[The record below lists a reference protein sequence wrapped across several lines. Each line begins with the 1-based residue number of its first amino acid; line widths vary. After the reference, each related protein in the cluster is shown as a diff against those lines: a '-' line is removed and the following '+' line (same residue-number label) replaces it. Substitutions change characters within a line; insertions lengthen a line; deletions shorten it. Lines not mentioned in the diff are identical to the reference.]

1 MHNNTGIE
9 SRCRT
14 LWSEVVTALESR
26 VTSVNNYVPEENSRI
41 ACELLSGDTVQ
52 IKHAA
57 ANRSVVASLDIK
69 THSIQ
74 VNKIEGSAT
83 GDQASE
89 QDLPLS
95 LLGDGEL
102 YVTSGRE
109 LLADPLEVAKFLVS
123 ALLGNSTSAAA

>member
-9 SRCRT
+9 NRCRT

-69 THSIQ
+69 THSVR
-74 VNKIEGSAT
+74 VNKIESSAS
-83 GDQASE
+83 GDRASE

-102 YVTSGRE
+102 YVTSGEE

-123 ALLGNSTSAAA
+123 ALLGKGTSAAA